1 MNKLK
6 IKIKY
11 IKNSIT
17 EGKKRKKGKK
27 EKDRS
32 SKVKTQFP
40 EAETEKVVK

>member
-11 IKNSIT
+11 LKNSIT
-17 EGKKRKKGKK
+17 EGKKGKK